1 MKFELRNTNSFF
13 DKDNSYE
20 MKEFELLKLHGFKF
34 EEDNDKTWS
43 VNGRWYCPDKRGN
56 DVEVNSLEDLFQ
68 LKHLFGHE
76 LIIGDNYIEIYDG
89 YRE

>member
-1 MKFELRNTNSFF
+1 MKFELRNSESFF
-13 DKDNSYE
+13 DKDDSYE

-34 EEDNDKTWS
+34 QERDNH
-43 VNGRWYCPDKRGN
+43 WYCQDNRGN
-56 DVEVNSLEDLFQ
+56 DIEINLLEDLFE
-68 LKHLFGHE
+68 LKKLFGHE